1 MHKLKMD
8 MKIKSFLRAFLD
20 GFVSIGKGMASLS
33 LFPLSRFSSYE
44 ERFGTDEELL
54 ASDWQ
59 KVGDDLR
66 NAMKGFENEKN
77 NS

>member
-1 MHKLKMD
+1 
-8 MKIKSFLRAFLD
+8 MKIKSFLRAILD
-20 GFVSIGKGMASLS
+20 GFVSIGEGMASLS
-33 LFPLSRFSSYE
+33 LFPLSRLLSYE

-59 KVGDDLR
+59 KVGNDLR
-66 NAMKGFENEKN
+66 DAMHHLEDEKK

>member
-1 MHKLKMD
+1 

-20 GFVSIGKGMASLS
+20 GFVSIGEGLASLS
-33 LFPLSRFSSYE
+33 PFLPRRLPNYE

-59 KVGDDLR
+59 KVGNDLR
-66 NAMKGFENEKN
+66 NAMQHSEDEES